1 MQRPAGGRWPASP
14 GKGGMLTESRL
25 TVARDAVVR
34 ADGGQVTAGR
44 DVKPSAGRETGK
56 GFKQRNGLGR
66 YMFVD
71 SLYLF
76 KCA

>member
-1 MQRPAGGRWPASP
+1 M
-14 GKGGMLTESRL
+14 
-25 TVARDAVVR
+25 ARDAVVR

-56 GFKQRNGLGR
+56 GFKQGNGLGR

-71 SLYLF
+71 SLCLF